1 MVNPS
6 LKTLFFSAH
15 GLYLNILPMKMAT
28 DLSKVLTNI
37 QYTWLSHKLKVS
49 DIHVQSKVIRKVMD
63 SIFVFQEQYLTG
75 NFSLRLNWY
84 LHDSEI
90 SLGQTCCSYNLKIK
104 QFLLV

>member
-1 MVNPS
+1 
-6 LKTLFFSAH
+6 
-15 GLYLNILPMKMAT
+15 MAS

-49 DIHVQSKVIRKVMD
+49 DIHVQSKVIREVMD

-75 NFSLRLNWY
+75 TGNFSLRLNWY
-84 LHDSEI
+84 LHDSKI

-104 QFLLV
+104 QFLLVCFSLYIGKTCVCDVLSETP